1 MGLYLGRL
9 VIGRIFASEIW
20 GLIFKRAYFIYLFFI
35 DVFVLEGGGG
45 GLLSECYGML
55 IQAANPCFL
64 YKFMRS

>member
-45 GLLSECYGML
+45 GRGFIIGML
-55 IQAANPCFL
+55 RYVNTGCKSVL
-64 YKFMRS
+64 LV